1 MLHSRKFTTYLLFVL
16 AVSFVF
22 CTGDAY
28 ADNIMKTIRN
38 RAANILVNLKPAIF
52 VLGGFG
58 LIGFA
63 FAAIFGKISWKWF
76 SHIAIGL
83 FLVSNMGL
91 FIDYFITRTGKED
104 IVQSTLGYGN
114 YLDADYSG
122 TSGTG
127 SGDIGG
133 GNSGDN
139 LSGGDG
145 STPSEDTS
153 NICTPTCEAGKS
165 CVNKVCV
172 ASGSNSGS
180 NNNSGG
186 GSGFQIGNG
195 STGSNSGSNNNS
207 GGNSSISLDDLGK
220 ILGGGSGS

>member
-28 ADNIMKTIRN
+28 ADDIMKTIRN
-38 RAANILVNLKPAIF
+38 RAANILVNLKPVIF

-83 FLVSNMGL
+83 FLVANMGL
-91 FIDYFITRTGKED
+91 FIDYFITRGGRKGNISEA
-104 IVQSTLGYGN
+104 LGYGN
-114 YLDADYSG
+114 YLDANYSG

-139 LSGGDG
+139 LSNGDG

-153 NICTPTCEAGKS
+153 NICTPACEAGKN

-172 ASGSNSGS
+172 ASGSSNAGNSGD
-180 NNNSGG
+180 SGNPTPENP
-186 GSGFQIGNG
+186 SGA
-195 STGSNSGSNNNS
+195 
-207 GGNSSISLDDLGK
+207 
-220 ILGGGSGS
+220 

>member
-22 CTGDAY
+22 YTGDAY
-28 ADNIMKTIRN
+28 ADDIMQTIRK
-38 RAANILVNLKPAIF
+38 RAANILVNLKPVIF

-63 FAAIFGKISWKWF
+63 FAAVFGKISWKWF

-83 FLVSNMGL
+83 FLVANMGL
-91 FIDYFITRTGKED
+91 FIDYFITRNGGKGE
-104 IVQSTLGYGN
+104 ISEALGYGN

-127 SGDIGG
+127 EGDIGG

-139 LSGGDG
+139 LPSGDD
-145 STPSEDTS
+145 STPSENTS
-153 NICTPTCEAGKS
+153 DICTPACGSGQYCSSGTCVTASPVDPNTQPAACNPACPAWQTCQNGQ
-165 CVNKVCV
+165 CV
-172 ASGSNSGS
+172 AN
-180 NNNSGG
+180 
-186 GSGFQIGNG
+186 
-195 STGSNSGSNNNS
+195 
-207 GGNSSISLDDLGK
+207 
-220 ILGGGSGS
+220 